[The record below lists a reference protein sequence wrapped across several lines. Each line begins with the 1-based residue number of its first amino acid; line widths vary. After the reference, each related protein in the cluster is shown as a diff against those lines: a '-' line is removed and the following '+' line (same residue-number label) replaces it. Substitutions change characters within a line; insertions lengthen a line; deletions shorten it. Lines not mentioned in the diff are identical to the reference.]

1 MAAASGKEDERCQ
14 EEACAVQIQ
23 KALWAG
29 QLVLPW
35 REDLLWNITL
45 TMQACVTSVYAASAY

>member
-1 MAAASGKEDERCQ
+1 MSVKWAGLAMAAASGQEDETCQ

-45 TMQACVTSVYAASAY
+45 TM